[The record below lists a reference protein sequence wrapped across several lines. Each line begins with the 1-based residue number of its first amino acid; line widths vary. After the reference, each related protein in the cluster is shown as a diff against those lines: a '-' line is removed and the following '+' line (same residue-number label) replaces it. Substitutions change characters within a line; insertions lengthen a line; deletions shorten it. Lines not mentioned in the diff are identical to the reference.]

1 MDDFKRHIKIYKNY
15 FIKFYVAQSLDVKKK
30 IDWTIMLIRDVNIL
44 LEKYFKRIVGTDG
57 LWEIRVSVSGGN
69 YRVFSF
75 FDKGNLIILLGGFH
89 KKNSKN
95 SEERN

>member
-1 MDDFKRHIKIYKNY
+1 
-15 FIKFYVAQSLDVKKK
+15 
-30 IDWTIMLIRDVNIL
+30 MLIRDVKIL
-44 LEKYFKRIVGTDG
+44 PEKYFKRIVGTDG
-57 LWEIRVSVSGGN
+57 LWEIRVSVSVGN

-95 SEERN
+95 SKERN